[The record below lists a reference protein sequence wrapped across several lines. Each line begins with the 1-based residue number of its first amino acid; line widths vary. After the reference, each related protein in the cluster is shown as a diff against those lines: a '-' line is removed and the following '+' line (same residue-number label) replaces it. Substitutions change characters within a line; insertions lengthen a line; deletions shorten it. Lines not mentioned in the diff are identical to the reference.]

1 MKIKLIYI
9 VYLLRF
15 IFFYLTKKN
24 IKWNSI
30 KVGFGKNVRLR
41 TINKGKIFFSENNFF
56 DDNCCIEAIDGG
68 NIIFGKNVK
77 LNRNVS
83 IVARKRIEIHDNVI
97 FGPNTIIYDHDYI
110 HETLNSKKKYNSK
123 DIIIKKNSWI
133 GGLVFIGKG
142 SEIGENVIVAA
153 GTKVTKKIAN
163 NIIFK
168 NKL

>member
-1 MKIKLIYI
+1 MKIKIIYI

-15 IFFYLTKKN
+15 IFFYFTKKN

-30 KVGFGKNVRLR
+30 KVGFGKNIRLR
-41 TINKGKIFFSENNFF
+41 TINGGKNFFSKNNFF

-68 NIIFGKNVK
+68 YIIFGENVK

-153 GTKVTKKIAN
+153 GTKVTKKIVN
-163 NIIFK
+163 NIVFK